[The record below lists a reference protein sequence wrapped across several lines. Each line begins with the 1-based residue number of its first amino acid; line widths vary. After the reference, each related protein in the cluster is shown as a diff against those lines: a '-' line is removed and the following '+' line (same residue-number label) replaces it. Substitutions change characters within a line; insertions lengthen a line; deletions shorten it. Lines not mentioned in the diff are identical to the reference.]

1 MTDMP
6 NNGSQNIEIGDY
18 VQQKEEGNYQD
29 DASAPIVQC
38 ENNKNLTPYS
48 DDINQPTEETSGNT
62 SCENYQTPPNNNKNI
77 NRRRIRNVHRIHLP
91 DKKVVFAYILFS
103 LSIIDILLQIIFGCV
118 NLYFMIDDLAVLAF
132 SSLIIYSDY
141 KKKDIRN
148 YYMAALTVIIWFGGF
163 GIKGYGLAS
172 SFKFNAVS
180 AVFFGLIFIK
190 GFTMFCY
197 IPIICP

>member
-1 MTDMP
+1 MTDTP
-6 NNGSQNIEIGDY
+6 NNGSQNIDIGDF

-29 DASAPIVQC
+29 DASAPIVQY
-38 ENNKNLTPYS
+38 ENNNPTPNI
-48 DDINQPTEETSGNT
+48 DDINKPTEETSGNT
-62 SCENYQTPPNNNKNI
+62 SCENYQAQPINNTNR

-91 DKKVVFAYILFS
+91 NIKVVFAYILFS
-103 LSIIDILLQIIFGCV
+103 LSVIDILLQIIFGCV

-132 SSLIIYSDY
+132 SSTIIYSYY

-148 YYMAALTVIIWFGGF
+148 YYMGALTIIIWFGGF

-172 SFKFNAVS
+172 SFKVNAIS
-180 AVFFGLIFIK
+180 AIFFGLIFIK

-197 IPIICP
+197 IPIMCP

>member
-1 MTDMP
+1 MTDTP
-6 NNGSQNIEIGDY
+6 NNGSQNIDIGDF

-29 DASAPIVQC
+29 DASAPIVQY
-38 ENNKNLTPYS
+38 ENNNLTPNI
-48 DDINQPTEETSGNT
+48 DDINKTTEETSGNT
-62 SCENYQTPPNNNKNI
+62 SCENYQAQPINNTNR

-91 DKKVVFAYILFS
+91 NIKVVFAYILFS
-103 LSIIDILLQIIFGCV
+103 LSVIDILLQIIFGCL

-132 SSLIIYSDY
+132 SSIIIYSYY

-148 YYMAALTVIIWFGGF
+148 YYMGALTIIIWFGGF

-172 SFKFNAVS
+172 SFKVNAIS
-180 AVFFGLIFIK
+180 AIFFGLIFIK

-197 IPIICP
+197 IPIMCP